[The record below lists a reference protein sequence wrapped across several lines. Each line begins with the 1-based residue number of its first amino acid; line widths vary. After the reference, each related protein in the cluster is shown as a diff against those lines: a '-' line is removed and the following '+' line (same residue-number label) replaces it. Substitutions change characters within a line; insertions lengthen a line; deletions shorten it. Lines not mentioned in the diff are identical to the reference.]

1 MNTASILGISCMASY
16 LLGAVPFG
24 FIFAKAKGVDIRT
37 VGSKNIGATNVFR
50 SVSKALGI
58 TTFICDVLKG
68 FVATFLFPI
77 IAVEFLAGVGGHLP
91 DNAANA
97 GQILPVLCAC
107 FAVAGHNWP
116 VYLKFKGGKGVAT
129 SAGALLGIAPLPL
142 GIGLAVWIVVFALS
156 RYVSL
161 ASITAA
167 LTIPAAGWILVFVH
181 SPLIPRGYLI
191 PTLLTILGLA
201 SVWRHKANI
210 KRLLEGTEN
219 RFVSKK

>member
-1 MNTASILGISCMASY
+1 MNTTVIFIIACTASY

-58 TTFICDVLKG
+58 ITFICDVIKG
-68 FVATFLFPI
+68 FVPAFLFPL
-77 IAVEFLAGVGGHLP
+77 IAMKFSAGDGP
-91 DNAANA
+91 PA
-97 GQILPVLCAC
+97 GQSLPVLCAC

-129 SAGALLGIAPLPL
+129 SAGALLGIAPAPL

-156 RYVSL
+156 KYVSL
-161 ASITAA
+161 ASITAS
-167 LTIPAAGWILVFVH
+167 LIIPAAGWILAFIH
-181 SPLIPRGYLI
+181 SPYIPRGYLI
-191 PTLLTILGLA
+191 PILLTILGLV
-201 SVWRHKANI
+201 SIWRHKANI
-210 KRLLEGTEN
+210 KRLFEGTEN
-219 RFVSKK
+219 RFVSGQRIN